1 MSSSLTLFAPQPGA
15 PGVPAGSRTGVLVGG
30 LLNLLRAAE
39 PPIEVATQW
48 LGSPPREDSALAA
61 TRRSAGELRSLL
73 QDRSRY
79 SLLLYPQVPGFG
91 GWPDA
96 SVSALARRGYRAL
109 RARSLLTRRRV
120 IVFVHE
126 LPVDA
131 AVGRAVADGRAAA
144 TDAKPIHA
152 IERALFRASDRLVVP
167 AGFVQPIQQRYG
179 IDISRFRTFRRQPYV
194 SQASP
199 ASDDEPPIEFESGS
213 VNFFYSGTVDSH
225 VAANFRAILKS
236 VRNAPQTRL
245 HVCGPGRDAVR
256 EWLDELDAP
265 NVRHY
270 GQLGIAEHDWLASRC
285 DVGLVLYPAED
296 PYAHLRPTLKYSAYL
311 ANGLAVLATDLR
323 CVSENV
329 RADGVG
335 QAMPIREL
343 EVELLRWATRPRLW
357 KDAKARAEKLAPEI
371 RSGTDMHAWIE
382 EIAAGR

>member
-30 LLNLLRAAE
+30 LLNLLKAAE
-39 PPIEVATQW
+39 PPIEVGTEW
-48 LGSPPREDSALAA
+48 LGPPPREESALAQ
-61 TRRSAGELRSLL
+61 TRRSVGELRVLL
-73 QDRSRY
+73 RDRSRY
-79 SLLLYPQVPGFG
+79 SLLLYPQVPAVGRE
-91 GWPDA
+91 PDA
-96 SVSALARRGYRAL
+96 EVSTLARRGYRAL

-126 LPVDA
+126 LPVDRT
-131 AVGRAVADGRAAA
+131 VGRAVADGRAAA
-144 TDAKPIHA
+144 TDAKAIHA
-152 IERALFRASDRLVVP
+152 IERALFRAAHRLVVP
-167 AGFVQPIQQRYG
+167 TGFVQPIQQRCR
-179 IDISRFRTFRRQPYV
+179 IDNSRFRTFRRQPYLPEP
-194 SQASP
+194 SP
-199 ASDDEPPIEFESGS
+199 ILRGEPPIEFDAGS

-225 VAANFRAILKS
+225 VAANFRTILKS
-236 VRNAPQTRL
+236 IRNAPQTRL

-270 GQLGIAEHDWLASRC
+270 GQLGIAEHDWLARRC
-285 DVGLVLYPAED
+285 DVGLILYPAED

-323 CVSENV
+323 RVSENV
-329 RADGVG
+329 REDGVG

-343 EVELLRWATRPRLW
+343 EVELLRWATRPKLW
-357 KDAKARAEKLAPEI
+357 KDAKARAEQLAGQI
-371 RSGTDMHAWIE
+371 RTGADMQPWIE

>member
-15 PGVPAGSRTGVLVGG
+15 PGVPAASRTGVLVSG
-30 LLNLLRAAE
+30 LLNLLKTAE
-39 PPIEVATQW
+39 PPIEVATEW
-48 LGSPPREDSALAA
+48 LGSPPREEGALAA

-79 SLLLYPQVPGFG
+79 SLLLYPQVPALGRE
-91 GWPDA
+91 PDA
-96 SVSALARRGYRAL
+96 GVSTLARRAYHTL

-126 LPVDA
+126 LPVDK
-131 AVGRAVADGRAAA
+131 AVGLAVADGRAATTAAKA
-144 TDAKPIHA
+144 THE
-152 IERALFRASDRLVVP
+152 IERALFRAAHRLVVP

-179 IDISRFRTFRRQPYV
+179 IDNSRFCTFRRQPYLPEP
-194 SQASP
+194 SP
-199 ASDDEPPIEFESGS
+199 IPVDEPPIEFERGA

-236 VRNAPQTRL
+236 IRNAPQTRL

-256 EWLDELDAP
+256 EWLADLDAP

-270 GQLGIAEHDWLASRC
+270 GQLGIGEHDWLARRC

-329 RADGVG
+329 REDGVG
-335 QAMPIREL
+335 LAMPIREL
-343 EVELLRWATRPRLW
+343 ELELLRWATRPKLW
-357 KDAKARAEKLAPEI
+357 KDAKARAEQLAPET
-371 RSGTDMHAWIE
+371 RSGSDMQAWIQ
-382 EIAAGR
+382 EIAAGL